1 MFNKSL
7 AIAILGAFMPR
18 FSAPQVAPIDVYG
31 LPRAPISKNGKGQK
45 RNARPK
51 PSGVAAMKR
60 AAKKRNNIR
69 KHK

>member
-1 MFNKSL
+1 MNMSL
-7 AIAILGAFMPR
+7 ALSILGALTPHTALPQ
-18 FSAPQVAPIDVYG
+18 SAPLGIDG
-31 LPRAPISKNGKGQK
+31 LPRAQVHKGGKGQK